1 MHIALVRFY
10 IVSSNTIHFSCQGVY
25 YRVFVHVSRTGPS
38 FCDILIFAATSNH
51 GNTTAAREVKVMSE
65 NIITSFVVG
74 TASSLLAAWLYDV
87 FRKSGKH

>member
-1 MHIALVRFY
+1 
-10 IVSSNTIHFSCQGVY
+10 
-25 YRVFVHVSRTGPS
+25 
-38 FCDILIFAATSNH
+38 
-51 GNTTAAREVKVMSE
+51 MSE